1 MTITLPQDY
10 EPSESEDFMNPLQTE
25 YFRQKLTDWRTDLI
39 KETKGTLANMQNGGL
54 KESDISDRA
63 SIEMER
69 SFELRTRDRA
79 RKLIIKIDAALNRIA
94 DGSYG
99 YCSETGEPIGL
110 KRLEARLITRLS
122 LEAQEKHEKMERTH
136 RSD

>member
-1 MTITLPQDY
+1 MSITLPQDY
-10 EPSESEDFMNPLQTE
+10 EPSDTEDFMNPVQTQ
-25 YFRQKLTDWRTDLI
+25 YFRQKLNNWRNELI

-54 KESDISDRA
+54 KEPDISDRA

-79 RKLIIKIDAALNRIA
+79 RKLIMKIDSALNRIE

-99 YCSETGEPIGL
+99 YCAETGEPIGL
-110 KRLEARLITRLS
+110 KRLQARLITTLS